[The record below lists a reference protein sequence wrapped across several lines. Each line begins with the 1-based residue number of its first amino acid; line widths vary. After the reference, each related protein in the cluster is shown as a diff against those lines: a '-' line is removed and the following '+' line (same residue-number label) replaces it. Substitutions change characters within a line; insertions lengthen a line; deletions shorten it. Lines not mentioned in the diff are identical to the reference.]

1 MTEQPEQPEQSKS
14 AKAREFYSQQREQER
29 EEMIAKRGEDRAVA
43 HQRQLGISWLAF
55 KAGFFGALGV
65 ALASLIIGI
74 VVGIFW
80 LVVFGAILG
89 AALSN

>member
-1 MTEQPEQPEQSKS
+1 MTEQPEQSNVARAGEYS
-14 AKAREFYSQQREQER
+14 AQQRESE
-29 EEMIAKRGEDRAVA
+29 RGEAMARWEVDRAIA
-43 HQRQLGISWLAF
+43 HQRQQGVSWLAF

-65 ALASLIIGI
+65 ALASLIIGV

>member
-1 MTEQPEQPEQSKS
+1 MTEQPEQSNPARAGEFS
-14 AKAREFYSQQREQER
+14 AQQRQHER
-29 EEMIAKRGEDRAVA
+29 EEMMAQRGADRAVA
-43 HQRQLGISWLAF
+43 HQRQLGVSWLAF

-65 ALASLIIGI
+65 ALASLIVGI

-80 LVVFGAILG
+80 LVVFGAVLG

>member
-1 MTEQPEQPEQSKS
+1 MTEQPEQSKS
-14 AKAREFYSQQREQER
+14 ARARQFYGEQAQRQREEAAARR
-29 EEMIAKRGEDRAVA
+29 EADRAVSR
-43 HQRQLGISWLAF
+43 QRQLGISWLAF

-80 LVVFGAILG
+80 LVIFGAILG

>member
-1 MTEQPEQPEQSKS
+1 MTEQPEQSNVARAGEYS
-14 AKAREFYSQQREQER
+14 AQQRER
-29 EEMIAKRGEDRAVA
+29 EEAMTRRQADRAVA

-55 KAGFFGALGV
+55 KAGFFGTFGV

>member
-1 MTEQPEQPEQSKS
+1 MMEQPEQSNP
-14 AKAREFYSQQREQER
+14 AMTRRE
-29 EEMIAKRGEDRAVA
+29 ADRAIA
-43 HQRQLGISWLAF
+43 HQRQLGVSWLAF